1 MKRKRNTINLIPPK
15 PVAKNNST
23 RLFKKFFSNLNR
35 NGLGYLTL
43 LMALYVLTPLPFQLN
58 TWPVIRQ
65 RLTLLL
71 ELPLKA
77 IDNTIAFLEEN
88 NGR

>member
-1 MKRKRNTINLIPPK
+1 MNLIKPKPTINSI
-15 PVAKNNST
+15 
-23 RLFKKFFSNLNR
+23 RLLKRFINNLNH

-43 LMALYVLTPLPFQLN
+43 LMALYILTPLPVHLN

-65 RLTLLL
+65 RLITLL
-71 ELPLKA
+71 ELPIQA
-77 IDNTIAFLEEN
+77 IDSAIATLEKS

>member
-1 MKRKRNTINLIPPK
+1 MKRKRNTINLIRPQ
-15 PVAKNNST
+15 PVAKNNSI
-23 RLFKKFFSNLNR
+23 RFFKKFFSNLNR

-65 RLTLLL
+65 RLTILF
-71 ELPLKA
+71 ELPIKA
-77 IDNTIAFLEEN
+77 IDNAIAFMEEK
-88 NGR
+88 